1 MRHIVISDCERPEQ
15 TVPIARAYG
24 VGLECT
30 TFYDPNFL
38 PEHPGGIEDYL
49 RTTEGISFKTMHGP
63 FAGLS
68 TGVRDRQ
75 IRAVT
80 MGRYLEA
87 CGTAHALGLRDIV
100 IHNNYYDYCAPRDV
114 WRQNT
119 RDFFRELLE
128 RIQGRDVCFHLENT
142 LERDGELIAEVVS
155 SAASPKLDMCL
166 DVGHAQG
173 MVRDGLPALDWVER
187 YGGMIGHVH
196 LHNNCGLRDDHNNLA
211 DGVIPMAEVLQALED
226 RAPGAIWCIEC
237 GLPRHDVRASLD
249 YLASLGYLKTKGA
262 GI

>member
-15 TVPIARAYG
+15 TAPIARAYG

-87 CGTAHALGLRDIV
+87 CGTAQALGLRDIV

-128 RIQGRDVCFHLENT
+128 RIQDRDVCFHLENT

-155 SAASPKLDMCL
+155 TAASPKLDMCL

-196 LHNNCGLRDDHNNLA
+196 LHNNCGTTTTIWQTASSPWRRSFRLWRTGHRRPSGASSA
-211 DGVIPMAEVLQALED
+211 DCRATMYAL
-226 RAPGAIWCIEC
+226 PWIIWHLSAI
-237 GLPRHDVRASLD
+237 
-249 YLASLGYLKTKGA
+249 
-262 GI
+262 

>member
-15 TVPIARAYG
+15 TAPIARAYG

-63 FAGLS
+63 FAGLP

-87 CGTAHALGLRDIV
+87 C
-100 IHNNYYDYCAPRDV
+100 
-114 WRQNT
+114 
-119 RDFFRELLE
+119 
-128 RIQGRDVCFHLENT
+128 
-142 LERDGELIAEVVS
+142 S
-155 SAASPKLDMCL
+155 K
-166 DVGHAQG
+166 
-173 MVRDGLPALDWVER
+173 
-187 YGGMIGHVH
+187 IG
-196 LHNNCGLRDDHNNLA
+196 
-211 DGVIPMAEVLQALED
+211 
-226 RAPGAIWCIEC
+226 
-237 GLPRHDVRASLD
+237 RASCRERVCL
-249 YLASLGYLKTKGA
+249 YV
-262 GI
+262 